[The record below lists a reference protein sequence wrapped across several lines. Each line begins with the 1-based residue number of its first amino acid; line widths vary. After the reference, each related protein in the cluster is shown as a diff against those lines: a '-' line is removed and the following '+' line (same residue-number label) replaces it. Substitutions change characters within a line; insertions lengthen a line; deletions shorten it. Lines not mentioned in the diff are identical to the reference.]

1 VPTKTVRYRGYGID
15 IYAPTRPGEPWRVII
30 WSPNNAVSIPMPN
43 HPSEDAAVK
52 EARAAIDHILDGGP
66 APKF

>member
-1 VPTKTVRYRGYGID
+1 VPTKTVRYRGYAID
-15 IYAPTRPGEPWRVII
+15 IYAPTRPREPWRVII
-30 WSPNNAVSIPMPN
+30 WSPNNAVPIPMPN
-43 HPSEDAAVK
+43 HASEDEAVK